1 MTQRTPSTPQHSH
14 DTEQPGSPD
23 SSDYPDYYALD
34 DTRAGRLTQAGL
46 AAALLA
52 VHDWAPSPRAAR
64 AWQAGILTGGV
75 GLVAYLNATDENPDN
90 DVHAIVERMRAEP
103 HGDVLSPAATWGLL
117 GGVVAGG
124 VLAARGLARARRA
137 AAGSLGRRGVA
148 KPNTVLGLAVGAVVF
163 AASEV
168 AAQ

>member
-14 DTEQPGSPD
+14 DTEQPDSP
-23 SSDYPDYYALD
+23 DYPDYYALD

-46 AAALLA
+46 VAALLA

-75 GLVAYLNATDENPDN
+75 
-90 DVHAIVERMRAEP
+90 
-103 HGDVLSPAATWGLL
+103 GLL

-163 AASEV
+163 AASEA